1 MANYIYDR
9 YVCTKETLKE
19 TLQKYG
25 AAIIPYVL
33 THNECEEMVSGMW
46 DFFEHLT
53 QDWAGVK
60 TNKKPI
66 KRNDKSTWRE
76 FYKLYPNHAMLIQ
89 HWGVGH
95 AQVSWDLRQKEKI
108 AEIFAYFWNCEKE
121 ELLTSFDGLSFSFP
135 HEITRRGH
143 FRGNTWYHADQSFV
157 KDRQKFECV
166 QSWVTGLDVE
176 EGDAT
181 LTVYE
186 GSHKFQKEFADKF
199 EVKDKKDWYKLNKF
213 EELFYIQKGCKRV
226 NIMCPKGSMVF
237 WDSRTIH
244 CGTEARRDRQN
255 EKFRSVVYLC
265 YQPRALITPA
275 LLRKKVKAFND
286 LRTTNHWAA
295 KPKLFPKNPRTY
307 GNPLPDITPIRT
319 PNLTELGRKLAGF

>member
-1 MANYIYDR
+1 MATYLYDR
-9 YVCTKETLKE
+9 YVCTKESLKE
-19 TLQKYG
+19 TLEKYG
-25 AAIIPYVL
+25 AAIIPSVL
-33 THNECEEMVSGMW
+33 TNEECEEMVSGMW

-53 QDWAGVK
+53 QDWEG
-60 TNKKPI
+60 NKKAI
-66 KRNDKSTWRE
+66 NRNDKSTWRE

-135 HEITRRGH
+135 HEITKRGH

-157 KDRQKFECV
+157 KERQKFECV

-181 LTVYE
+181 LTFYE
-186 GSHKFQKEFADKF
+186 GSHNLQKEFADKF
-199 EVKDKKDWYKLNKF
+199 DVKDKKDWYKLNKA
-213 EELFYIQKGCKRV
+213 EELFYIEKGCERV
-226 NIMCPKGSMVF
+226 NIKCPKGSLVF

-244 CGTEARRDRQN
+244 CGTEARKDRQN
-255 EKFRSVVYLC
+255 EKFRAVVYLC
-265 YQPRALITPA
+265 YQPRKLITQA

-295 KPKLFPKNPRTY
+295 KPKLFGKNPRTY
-307 GNPLPDITPIRT
+307 GKELPTVTPIRQ
-319 PNLTELGRKLAGF
+319 PVLTELGKKLAGF